1 MKKDVSGIIGVIFST
16 IGVILLVVGIFIS
29 IKSLDFQKNAVKGT
43 AVIENIDP
51 GNSTRKHYSSGSAS
65 VKYTVDGK
73 VYHSRL
79 NEYSSGMYIGQK
91 VEIYYDPNI
100 PSHMQTS
107 NGWIDALE
115 ILIVLGSVFSIIGF
129 VQLFVQM
136 KKKNLKQN
144 LLSYGE
150 LVYAD
155 TEEISKNSHLSVN
168 GENPYRIT
176 CKWLDSSSGVCY
188 TYISE
193 NFWQLT
199 KAITDAKKIPVY
211 IDRQKPRKKY
221 YVALD
226 EITEQMN
233 V

>member
-1 MKKDVSGIIGVIFST
+1 MKKNVSGIIGVVFST
-16 IGVILLVVGIFIS
+16 IGVILLVVGILIS

-51 GNSTRKHYSSGSAS
+51 GNNIGKQHSSGSVY
-65 VKYTVDGK
+65 VKYTIDGK

-79 NEYSSGMYIGQK
+79 NEYSSGMYIGQN
-91 VEIYYDPNI
+91 VEIYYDPNN
-100 PSHMQTS
+100 PAHMQTS
-107 NGWIDALE
+107 NGWIIAFG
-115 ILIVLGSVFSIIGF
+115 ILTLLGSVFSIIGF
-129 VQLFVQM
+129 VQLFVQN

-155 TEEISKNSHLSVN
+155 TEEISKNFNLNIN

-211 IDRQKPRKKY
+211 IDRQKPKKY

-226 EITEQMN
+226 EIKEQLN